1 MDGNPSRMCS
11 SDTMKR
17 LLAGVI
23 EYQEEIGF
31 MALKQKS
38 NCTVYRLLGKL
49 ARLPKSISRRQ

>member
-31 MALKQKS
+31 MALKQKFD
-38 NCTVYRLLGKL
+38 CTINTLLGKL
-49 ARLPKSISRRQ
+49 ARLPKSIPRRQ